1 MDVKN
6 FQRLRYTNNFY
17 KRIIDQMS
25 VQIIG
30 SEETDKELMNYLS
43 DSFNNFG
50 FKTFIG
56 NLDPD
61 IKNTYITL
69 KMSLV

>member
-30 SEETDKELMNYLS
+30 SEETDKELMN
-43 DSFNNFG
+43 
-50 FKTFIG
+50 
-56 NLDPD
+56 
-61 IKNTYITL
+61 
-69 KMSLV
+69 